1 MFDSFT
7 RGRFGHPI
15 EHRNLT
21 LREGARL
28 QGFPDD
34 YVFSGSKREIT
45 KQIGNAIPPPM
56 AEAVAK
62 SLRVTLQ
69 KSAFFSDG
77 ISVPPLGKGA

>member
-15 EHRNLT
+15 EPRNLT
-21 LREGARL
+21 LREGSRL

-34 YVFSGSKREIT
+34 HVFVGTKREIT

-56 AEAVAK
+56 AEAVAR
-62 SLRVTLQ
+62 SLRDTLE
-69 KSAFFSDG
+69 G
-77 ISVPPLGKGA
+77 GAPSFTEPDIQMLRRA